1 MRSAHL
7 AARARIESDFDR
19 TVTAP
24 FGPFLAAG
32 ELLYQGPWVAERLAE
47 FGGFLASNPDSILP
61 VIRTILEGGSKY
73 TAVDVFSAEHRLG
86 ELRAEVAALWHQM
99 DVLVLPAIGTTF
111 TVDEVL
117 ADPIGA
123 NTKLGHYTHFGNLL
137 DLCAVVVPAGLTTDG
152 RPAALMILGPALA
165 DDRVL
170 AVAAELS
177 GTALA
182 TGSTTTTTAAETPVD
197 TVISPDG
204 TSNGHGVAPVVI
216 SAPSTTLVV
225 VGHHLAGQ
233 PRSFD
238 LSDRGATL
246 TALTETAPAYR
257 LLRVGSAIPVPVLVG
272 VETGGA
278 AVEVETW
285 SVPSAALPRD
295 PRRLLGVGLPRPGHP
310 R

>member
-1 MRSAHL
+1 
-7 AARARIESDFDR
+7 
-19 TVTAP
+19 
-24 FGPFLAAG
+24 
-32 ELLYQGPWVAERLAE
+32 
-47 FGGFLASNPDSILP
+47 
-61 VIRTILEGGSKY
+61 
-73 TAVDVFSAEHRLG
+73 
-86 ELRAEVAALWHQM
+86 M

-170 AVAAELS
+170 AVAAQLS

-225 VGHHLAGQ
+225 VGHHL
-233 PRSFD
+233 
-238 LSDRGATL
+238 
-246 TALTETAPAYR
+246 
-257 LLRVGSAIPVPVLVG
+257 
-272 VETGGA
+272 
-278 AVEVETW
+278 
-285 SVPSAALPRD
+285 
-295 PRRLLGVGLPRPGHP
+295 
-310 R
+310 